1 MGGFYFP
8 GTTTVINKDLK
19 KDDDLFR
26 LLGLGTTL

>member
-8 GTTTVINKDLK
+8 GTTAVVNKDLK

-26 LLGLGTTL
+26 RLSLGTTL